1 MASRRGRLIVIA
13 GPSGVGK
20 GSVVKRLLARDPE
33 GLALSVSA
41 TTRDPRSNEVDG
53 RDYRFVDVASFR
65 ELAESGGLLEWAD
78 VFGNAYGTPAAEVEH
93 QLDAGRDVILEI
105 DVQGARQVKE
115 RAPDALL
122 IFLAPPSLA
131 DLEARLRGRGTES
144 EERMARRLEKAA
156 WEITQAGWF
165 DHVVVNDAL
174 ERATD
179 QVAAIID
186 TSRSEPPEESA
197 R

>member
-1 MASRRGRLIVIA
+1 MIVLA

-20 GSVVKRLLARDPE
+20 GSVVERLLARNPE
-33 GLALSVSA
+33 NLALSVSA
-41 TTRDPRSNEVDG
+41 TTRDPRPNEVDG
-53 RDYRFVDVASFR
+53 RDYLFLDDASFQA
-65 ELAESGGLLEWAD
+65 LARSGGLLEWAE
-78 VFGNAYGTPAAEVEH
+78 VFGNAYGTPAAEVED
-93 QLDAGRDVILEI
+93 QLEAGRDVILEI
-105 DVQGARQVKE
+105 DVQGAHQVRE

-156 WEITQAGWF
+156 WEIAQAGWF
-165 DHVVVNDAL
+165 DHVVVNDAI

-179 QVAAIID
+179 RVAAIIHA
-186 TSRSEPPEESA
+186 SRSAPPEESA

>member
-1 MASRRGRLIVIA
+1 
-13 GPSGVGK
+13 
-20 GSVVKRLLARDPE
+20 
-33 GLALSVSA
+33 
-41 TTRDPRSNEVDG
+41 
-53 RDYRFVDVASFR
+53 
-65 ELAESGGLLEWAD
+65 
-78 VFGNAYGTPAAEVEH
+78 VFGNAYGTPAAEVED

-105 DVQGARQVKE
+105 DVQGAHQVRE

-186 TSRSEPPEESA
+186 ASRSEPPEESA